1 MGAGQSL
8 PTSMSVEA
16 EGKKPPGEGLPRW
29 LSSKPPVDY
38 CKHGAEIDN
47 LYSMFAR
54 AAKLYPDSD
63 CFGKRSPIG
72 DDKLGP
78 FEWVSYKTIFDK
90 VTVFASGVATLSLP
104 AKYNFGM
111 YMANQMEFQIIALGC
126 FSMGHTCV
134 PIYDTLGDNI
144 VQYEVNHAELPI
156 IFLEASKLKAVANV
170 LPSCPTLKH
179 IVTISDIATLDK
191 DVVATINGKPS
202 VSLSCLSA
210 LMDAGK
216 AKPSSPKPAGPDDL
230 AYIMYTSG
238 TTGDPKGVCIKQKS
252 ITVGASWC
260 AGIDLYSTDRYLSF
274 LPLAHIF
281 ETMVEHAILSV
292 GGCVGFYNGN
302 IKKVLDDILTLKP
315 TLFVGV
321 PRVYSR
327 FYEQAMS
334 KISAS
339 PLKNPLMYLLDSE
352 TVNAR
357 EGRKTIYGKILAKLL
372 GAKITGGNVRIMIS
386 GAAPLP
392 VHVHEFLLASMG
404 CHVIQG
410 YGMTENCANA
420 TLAFLDDYRAGHVG
434 PPMPTVEIK
443 LVDVPEMNY
452 TTDGK
457 SENGITGEV
466 CTRGTVN
473 FSGYHKN
480 KEETDKVLTKDNW
493 LHTGD
498 IGRWNPDGTLSIIDR
513 KKNIFKLSQGEYIA
527 AEKIEMCVSKS
538 KYVSQPWIY
547 GNSFLPML
555 VAVVVPDFVELEVA
569 AKAGSWFVE
578 DKVAMCAKEE
588 AKKFILDEMIKEG
601 KAAKLKTF
609 ELPQAVHLEGKIN
622 ELNQG
627 FSIEN
632 DCLTPTFKLKRPNLL
647 KLYKT
652 EIDAMYVSLGENPK
666 I

>member
-1 MGAGQSL
+1 
-8 PTSMSVEA
+8 
-16 EGKKPPGEGLPRW
+16 
-29 LSSKPPVDY
+29 
-38 CKHGAEIDN
+38 
-47 LYSMFAR
+47 
-54 AAKLYPDSD
+54 
-63 CFGKRSPIG
+63 
-72 DDKLGP
+72 
-78 FEWVSYKTIFDK
+78 
-90 VTVFASGVATLSLP
+90 
-104 AKYNFGM
+104 
-111 YMANQMEFQIIALGC
+111 
-126 FSMGHTCV
+126 
-134 PIYDTLGDNI
+134 
-144 VQYEVNHAELPI
+144 
-156 IFLEASKLKAVANV
+156 
-170 LPSCPTLKH
+170 
-179 IVTISDIATLDK
+179 
-191 DVVATINGKPS
+191 
-202 VSLSCLSA
+202 
-210 LMDAGK
+210 
-216 AKPSSPKPAGPDDL
+216 
-230 AYIMYTSG
+230 MYTSG

-252 ITVGASWC
+252 ITVGACGARAS
-260 AGIDLYSTDRYLSF
+260 ISTRPIATSPS
-274 LPLAHIF
+274 PLAHIF

-327 FYEQAMS
+327 FGEQAMS

-392 VHVHEFLLASMG
+392 VHVHEFLLASKG

-498 IGRWNPDGTLSIIDR
+498 IGRGTRTARSRSSTGRRTSSSSLRASTSR
-513 KKNIFKLSQGEYIA
+513 RRRLRCTCRRASTSPSRGSTATPSAYARRGRRARFRRARGR
-527 AEKIEMCVSKS
+527 
-538 KYVSQPWIY
+538 
-547 GNSFLPML
+547 G
-555 VAVVVPDFVELEVA
+555 
-569 AKAGSWFVE
+569 KAGGWFVE
-578 DKVAMCAKEE
+578 DKVAMCAKKE
-588 AKKFILDEMIKEG
+588 AKKLILDEMIKEG

-652 EIDAMYVSLGENPK
+652 EIDAMHVSLGENPK